1 MWPVW
6 DDLTV
11 QALIDQWP
19 LAGQS
24 SDPCSSVPVSEQISV
39 TI

>member
-11 QALIDQWP
+11 QALIDRWP
-19 LAGQS
+19 LVGQS
-24 SDPCSSVPVSEQISV
+24 SGPCSSVHVSEQISV
-39 TI
+39 II